1 MKLKYKIML
10 IFCSTM
16 LASVMVIGTM
26 TVILGSGAV
35 TNTELES
42 IQTES
47 VLVSNNIST
56 QLKDYLAA
64 VTVVGK
70 ARRCACCNAM
80 DLTISA
86 ST

>member
-35 TNTELES
+35 TNTELEN

-47 VLVSNNIST
+47 VLVSDNIST
-56 QLKDYLAA
+56 QLKD
-64 VTVVGK
+64 
-70 ARRCACCNAM
+70 
-80 DLTISA
+80 
-86 ST
+86 